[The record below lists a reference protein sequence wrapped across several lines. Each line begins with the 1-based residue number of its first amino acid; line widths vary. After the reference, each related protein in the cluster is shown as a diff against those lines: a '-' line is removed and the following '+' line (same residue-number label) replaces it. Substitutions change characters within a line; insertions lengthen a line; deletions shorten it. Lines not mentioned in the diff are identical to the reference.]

1 MSTTKAHAFRQE
13 QARTAK
19 PPKAKRPPRKRRD
32 IGVDTSLVGISATD
46 RKRVRGPDARTHAGN
61 RGGSVLEPPATPGA
75 KPSRKSTR
83 KSVDHV
89 KQSTNLQLKAS
100 RATAA
105 PSARAAR
112 AATTT
117 RKARVQSKPAPRA
130 KASTKR

>member
-1 MSTTKAHAFRQE
+1 MSTTKAHSFQQQ

-32 IGVDTSLVGISATD
+32 VDLDTSLVGVALPG
-46 RKRVRGPDARTHAGN
+46 RKRVRGPDARAHAGR
-61 RGGSVLEPPATPGA
+61 RGGSVLEPVAPGT
-75 KPSRKSTR
+75 KSTRKSTR